1 METLILYGSI
11 AGALTAIIVL
21 FTRLMGAINALKD
34 VIHDWKEDQ
43 DFANYTRMCS
53 LRMFIMDE
61 RFPLNER
68 IEAGEKYIAHGWNG
82 STKAWVE
89 TMKEFRDEDIEKK
102 VRGTL

>member
-1 METLILYGSI
+1 METILLYGGI

-34 VIHDWKEDQ
+34 VIHAWKEDQ

-61 RFPLNER
+61 RFPIDER
-68 IEAGEKYIAHGWNG
+68 IEAGRKYIAHGWNG

-89 TMKEFRDEDIEKK
+89 AMSDIRDEEIEKK
-102 VRGTL
+102 IRGTL